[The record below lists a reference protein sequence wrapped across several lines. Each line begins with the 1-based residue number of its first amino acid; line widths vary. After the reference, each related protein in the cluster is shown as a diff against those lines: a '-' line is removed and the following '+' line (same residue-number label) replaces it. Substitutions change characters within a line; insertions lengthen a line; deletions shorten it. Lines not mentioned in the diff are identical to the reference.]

1 MSIERRHNKH
11 KRSVRTLIVI
21 ATLVPIVFGGA
32 RLGTI
37 ILFILCILDIL
48 LQTTER
54 ARGLLRSY
62 RTLLSCSCCDSID
75 IKVFQTFG
83 PYSRAAPSCKSCTS
97 WPSCFRQKKRAEHI
111 KVLTDLVLLFLL
123 RCYRHSGPIGPG
135 VHPVHPVHPANPASD
150 AEKARRGTGPR
161 PTKKRLGAR
170 SARACPSQCNEKK
183 RTPHPVARG
192 PVPRTLGNHFCA

>member
-1 MSIERRHNKH
+1 MSIEHRSNQE

-62 RTLLSCSCCDSID
+62 RTL
-75 IKVFQTFG
+75 
-83 PYSRAAPSCKSCTS
+83 
-97 WPSCFRQKKRAEHI
+97 
-111 KVLTDLVLLFLL
+111 
-123 RCYRHSGPIGPG
+123 
-135 VHPVHPVHPANPASD
+135 AS
-150 AEKARRGTGPR
+150 
-161 PTKKRLGAR
+161 
-170 SARACPSQCNEKK
+170 
-183 RTPHPVARG
+183 
-192 PVPRTLGNHFCA
+192 